1 MTVKL
6 QNEWLRQFLIFINL
20 MMIRDNNFSTETS
33 FEISIREIQESDLVQ
48 FKVLLLNFYAE
59 IDHSFSTD
67 NLDGIINDFLDKGII
82 IVSIEISSNTIVG
95 FICAVESS
103 ALYARGNF
111 GVLNELYIIPE
122 FRSKKIGQK
131 LVNFLVEIG
140 KFKNWSRIELDTPE
154 VEKSMKTINFYKKVG
169 FETIGFRMKK
179 YII

>member
-1 MTVKL
+1 MT
-6 QNEWLRQFLIFINL
+6 Q
-20 MMIRDNNFSTETS
+20 DNNLVTDSS
-33 FEISIREIQESDLVQ
+33 FEIAIREIQEYDLVQ
-48 FKVLLLNFYAE
+48 FKILLLNFYAE
-59 IDHSFSTD
+59 IDHSFSED
-67 NLDGIINDFLDKGII
+67 NLDTIINDFLAKGII
-82 IVSIEISSNTIVG
+82 IVSIESNSNAIVG

-131 LVNFLVEIG
+131 LIHFLIEIG
-140 KFKNWSRIELDTPE
+140 KNKKWSRIELDTPE
-154 VEKSMKTINFYKKVG
+154 VEKSIKTINFYKKEG